1 MTRIVGFQEINGY
14 IMTKVLLFESDYDA
28 VLADN
33 IKVVD
38 GMVEIEGKSMMV
50 DKAVP
55 VNLRKNKKLFGSDKE
70 PLYILKWNSIEPA
83 VNIHKPVGKMIG
95 FHPAIQDSTKAKL
108 SHKSGIAGLIKH
120 GDDEIV
126 EIDAKPVRLKFTED
140 HIVTPEMLRKLIGL
154 KILGN
159 MIKTKK
165 DGGISLGGSKK
176 IIAFLIAGL
185 GATIVFLY
193 MNGYIKF

>member
-1 MTRIVGFQEINGY
+1 
-14 IMTKVLLFESDYDA
+14 MTKVLLFESDYDA

-55 VNLRKNKKLFGSDKE
+55 VNLRKLKKLFGSDKE

-83 VNIHKPVGKMIG
+83 INIHKPVGKVIG
-95 FHPAIQDSTKAKL
+95 FHPAIQDVEEKASRKKAGL
-108 SHKSGIAGLIKH
+108 AGLIKH
-120 GDDEIV
+120 GDEEIV
-126 EIDAKPVRLKFTED
+126 EIDAKPVRMKFTED

-165 DGGISLGGSKK
+165 DSGISLGGSKK

>member
-1 MTRIVGFQEINGY
+1 
-14 IMTKVLLFESDYDA
+14 MTKVLLFESDYDA

-55 VNLRKNKKLFGSDKE
+55 VNLRKLKKLFGSDKE
-70 PLYILKWNSIEPA
+70 PLYILKWNSVEPA
-83 VNIHKPVGKMIG
+83 VNIHKPVGKLLG
-95 FHPAIQDSTKAKL
+95 FYPAIQSNGGIHPAIQDAEEKAARK
-108 SHKSGIAGLIKH
+108 KTGIAGLIKH